1 MSAIRSVISSQ
12 PPVPGKCHSWTPAL
26 LSDEVQE
33 NIVLL
38 LPSFHREDTEVLGL
52 EGSMGNQDPRC
63 HEALVEL
70 RGSSELT
77 VTLLPER
84 TFFSPSCALSQS
96 SSGPVSHY
104 CSLWKTLLR
113 QRSPC
118 WSHQTFFGKA
128 SDSFVQGQQR
138 ARSFQDHEGLNNCIL
153 SEEMYLGRKKYWF
166 CRGFLLSQI
175 CFQVLE

>member
-1 MSAIRSVISSQ
+1 MRCR
-12 PPVPGKCHSWTPAL
+12 KTLFFFFL
-26 LSDEVQE
+26 LFIEKTLRFWGWKGAWGTKTRDAMRH
-33 NIVLL
+33 LL
-38 LPSFHREDTEVLGL
+38 NCGGPLSRQSP
-52 EGSMGNQDPRC
+52 
-63 HEALVEL
+63 
-70 RGSSELT
+70 
-77 VTLLPER
+77 LLPER

-175 CFQVLE
+175 CFQVL

>member
-33 NIVLL
+33 DIVLL

-77 VTLLPER
+77 VTSAAREDILQPQLCPVPELIW
-84 TFFSPSCALSQS
+84 PSL
-96 SSGPVSHY
+96 
-104 CSLWKTLLR
+104 TLL
-113 QRSPC
+113 
-118 WSHQTFFGKA
+118 
-128 SDSFVQGQQR
+128 
-138 ARSFQDHEGLNNCIL
+138 
-153 SEEMYLGRKKYWF
+153 
-166 CRGFLLSQI
+166 
-175 CFQVLE
+175 